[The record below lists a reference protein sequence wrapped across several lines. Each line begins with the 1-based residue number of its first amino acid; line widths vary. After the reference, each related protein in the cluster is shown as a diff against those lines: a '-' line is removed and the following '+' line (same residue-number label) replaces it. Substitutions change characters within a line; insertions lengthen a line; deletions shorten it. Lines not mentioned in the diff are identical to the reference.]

1 MGSPGG
7 AWREDERTSSEIERV
22 FRAEYGRAVSV
33 LVRLCGDID
42 DAEEAVQDAFRAAVE
57 RWPSS
62 GIPPSPAGWII
73 ATARNRAIDRH
84 RRAALYEERDVTSF
98 SQHVESD
105 PVEEDVVR
113 DDRLRLIFT
122 CCHPALATN
131 VQVALTLRLL
141 AGLSTAEIARAFL
154 VPEATMAQRLVRA
167 KGKIRDARI
176 PYRVPDANELP
187 RRLRS
192 VLGVIYLL
200 FNEGYSASSGE
211 RLVRAE
217 LCHEAIR
224 LGRLVNELIPEHP
237 ETMGLLALMLLL
249 ESRRIARANSDG
261 SLVLLADQDRGL
273 WDGQLIAEGQA
284 LLRKCLERNQ
294 PGPYQL
300 QAAINAVHSD
310 ASSTATTDWRQ
321 IVELYDLHMA
331 VAPSPVVALHRA
343 VAVAEVEGPAVG
355 LALVEALD
363 LNDYHVFHSV
373 RADLLRRLDRGA
385 EAAAAYQAAIERT
398 GNASEREFLE
408 ARLREPRAHPEEHIH
423 GGQKQK
429 QPRI

>member
-1 MGSPGG
+1 MSKQSSECGS
-7 AWREDERTSSEIERV
+7 ERTSSEIERV
-22 FRAEYGRAVSV
+22 FRADYGRAVSV

-84 RRAALYEERDVTSF
+84 RRAALYEERDVAAF
-98 SQHVESD
+98 SHHAESD
-105 PVEEDVVR
+105 PLEEDVVR

-131 VQVALTLRLL
+131 VRVALTLRLL

-176 PYRVPDANELP
+176 PYRIPDANELP
-187 RRLRS
+187 GRLRS
-192 VLGVIYLL
+192 VLAVIYLL

-224 LGRLVNELIPEHP
+224 LGRLLNELIPEHP

-249 ESRRIARANSDG
+249 ESRRIARTNSDG

-273 WDGQLIAEGQA
+273 WDRQLIAEGQA

-300 QAAINAVHSD
+300 QGAINAVHSD
-310 ASSTATTDWRQ
+310 ASSTTNTDWRQ
-321 IVELYDLHMA
+321 IVQLYDLHMA

-343 VAVAEVEGPAVG
+343 VAVAEVDGPAKG
-355 LALVEALD
+355 LALVDSLG

-398 GNASEREFLE
+398 GNAPEREFFKD
-408 ARLREPRAHPEEHIH
+408 RLRDT
-423 GGQKQK
+423 G
-429 QPRI
+429 